1 MKTNKIFTFLIFSV
15 FMLLY
20 IVSLIF
26 SQSNVFYDVCKYLF
40 IVPLV
45 YLFSYLLGYNNIKFA
60 LSVTIGLVI
69 GIFTAREFALNLLL
83 FKAFASL
90 IGFAISYLYYVV
102 IKPKTENN

>member
-1 MKTNKIFTFLIFSV
+1 MKTNKVFTFLIFSV

-26 SQSNVFYDVCKYLF
+26 SQSDVFYDVCKYLF

-60 LSVTIGLVI
+60 LYVTIGLVI
-69 GIFTAREFALNLLL
+69 GLFTAREFELNSVL
-83 FKAFASL
+83 FKTFTSL
-90 IGFAISYLYYVV
+90 IGFAISYFYYLV
-102 IKPKTENN
+102 IKRKSENY